1 MENSEHIWYKDISN
15 FINNDNYNTFFP
27 TQYMSFEEKLNSLYR
42 LVIYTLVLSY
52 LWTFNFKMSVSL
64 IILAGLLSI
73 FIYEIYIHNKLK
85 NPVNVENL
93 FQKPTEKF
101 MDELNDDRKCI
112 KPTENNP
119 MSNVLIA
126 SYPDNLKPEDFPDK
140 NEELSKYY
148 EACSVSDPNIK
159 KSMEEKLEHNLYR
172 SIDDVFGRKASER
185 QWVSLP
191 NEPLLNSQKKFGEWL
206 YGDVNKTN
214 KTVEF

>member
-119 MSNVLIA
+119 MMNVLIY
-126 SYPDNLKPEDFPDK
+126 SKDDGKLEENG
-140 NEELSKYY
+140 ELSSYY
-148 EACSVSDPNIK
+148 NACSVTSPDIK
-159 KSMEEKLEHNLYR
+159 KSIEENLSKNLYPTVQD
-172 SIDDVFGRKASER
+172 IFTKGSER
-185 QWVSLP
+185 QWYSIPDDIHNDGQRDL
-191 NEPLLNSQKKFGEWL
+191 SRWL
-206 YGDVNKTN
+206 YFEGLSKTN